1 MKKTVLIDDI
11 DGSAENVSTVT
22 FALGGTTYE
31 IDLSAHNARRLKDS
45 FAEWIQHGRKVK
57 NTRPSTRTS
66 QSSLIR
72 AWAKEHGIDVP
83 ARGKIPAHIYT
94 AYEQA
99 HKAHIHPQDVEPSQA
114 PSPY

>member
-11 DGSAENVSTVT
+11 DGTAENVSTVT
-22 FALGGTTYE
+22 FSLGGTTYE
-31 IDLSAHNARRLKDS
+31 IDLSPYNAGRLKDAL
-45 FAEWIQHGRKVK
+45 AEWIQRGRKVK

-83 ARGKIPAHIYT
+83 ARGKIPAHIYA
-94 AYEQA
+94 AYEHEHTTPA
-99 HKAHIHPQDVEPSQA
+99 EPAEVEQPAA